1 MKKYPTIVQELG
13 LIVAT
18 YIRRWVFWEALIRI
32 WLALL
37 VLFAALEVPAFFR
50 SMQVDRERV
59 AEIIEGRKRFSSQ
72 GISRLVDLANRILN
86 ASSAAESGMLL
97 DLIRTKNPS
106 YPGIVGLA
114 SLRTSPDASRF
125 VIEQEAARSPDTLI
139 SRLALR
145 KEMTNLLV
153 QVHTSRKPCMTGL
166 FRSPG
171 LPGEPDKFLIGV
183 AYRTPEP
190 TNAPAASRPD
200 TLAVVVDMGA
210 WSRENGMP
218 EALRAL
224 NFYLSNDPPDGNFV
238 SLNFDPNAAEGDSQS
253 YLPIELGPNPDNP
266 LRSWTYIGSAKPRS
280 PAAEPIPPVPSKDA
294 RSRMVMF
301 DGFSNNPLRIYIDV
315 PPKFLQSR
323 AQLLV
328 LSNLPL
334 RLALTTLISML
345 LAFMWVL
352 FSAGNQQMRRLAEA
366 QQTIA
371 RLNLHRT
378 MIQQELHDH
387 IIQNLTMLG
396 IQVAAATPKDQ
407 AGFQVTRNA
416 VLKQLDYLRG
426 ELRRLLVDGTQRLES
441 FDEMVSQI
449 RSICRHLESQ
459 SSARCEL
466 KASNPD
472 NCTLNPEVLF
482 RSCRF
487 VEELI
492 SNAIRHGAAKR
503 VEITLGTDAAQSV
516 LRIEVT
522 DDGNGFDP
530 ENYRPGFGL
539 QSMAAFARRSRG
551 SLRLNRRLP
560 RGMSVELVVPF
571 GSTAPRTGNPLNP
584 S

>member
-1 MKKYPTIVQELG
+1 MKQYPPILRELALVVAKYS
-13 LIVAT
+13 
-18 YIRRWVFWEALIRI
+18 RRWVFWQAFIRI
-32 WLALL
+32 WLLL
-37 VLFAALEVPAFFR
+37 MILFAALEVPAFVR
-50 SMQVDRERV
+50 SVRVDQERV
-59 AEIIEGRKRFSSQ
+59 AEIIEGRKRFAGQSV
-72 GISRLVDLANRILN
+72 SRLFDLGSRILD
-86 ASSAAESGMLL
+86 AKTPAESDTLL
-97 DLIRTKNPS
+97 GLIRSKNPS
-106 YPGIVGLA
+106 FPGVVGLA
-114 SLRTSPDASRF
+114 TLRPSPDGSGF
-125 VIEQEAARSPDTLI
+125 LIEQEAARSPATLI
-139 SRLALR
+139 SRLR
-145 KEMTNLLV
+145 FQKEVRDLLD
-153 QVHTSRKPCMTGL
+153 QVRMDRKPRMTSL

-171 LPGEPDKFLIGV
+171 LPGEPDKILMAF
-183 AYRTPEP
+183 AYQLSGATNSP
-190 TNAPAASRPD
+190 TTSRPD
-200 TLAVVVDMGA
+200 ALALVVDLGA
-210 WSRENGMP
+210 WVQEQRMP

-224 NFYLSNDPPDGNFV
+224 NFYLSNDPPDGIFL
-238 SLNFDPNAAEGDSQS
+238 SLNIDPKVAASASEL
-253 YLPIELGPNPDNP
+253 YLPVELGTTPDDS
-266 LRSWTYIGSAKPRS
+266 LRSRISPGSATPKAPIADAI
-280 PAAEPIPPVPSKDA
+280 PPIPPKGS
-294 RSRMVMF
+294 RSRSIIF
-301 DGFSNNPLRIYIDV
+301 DGFVNQPLRIYIDI
-315 PPKFLQSR
+315 PSKFLESR
-323 AQLLV
+323 SRLLV
-328 LSNLPL
+328 LQNLPL
-334 RLALTTLISML
+334 RLALTTIISGL

-426 ELRRLLVDGTQRLES
+426 ELRRLLMDGTQRLES

-459 SSARCEL
+459 STARCDL
-466 KASNPD
+466 RASNPD

-503 VEITLGTDAAQSV
+503 VGITLGTDAARSV
-516 LRIEVT
+516 LRIEVS

-551 SLRLNRRLP
+551 SLSLNRRQP

-571 GSTAPRTGNPLNP
+571 GSTAPRTGNPLTQ